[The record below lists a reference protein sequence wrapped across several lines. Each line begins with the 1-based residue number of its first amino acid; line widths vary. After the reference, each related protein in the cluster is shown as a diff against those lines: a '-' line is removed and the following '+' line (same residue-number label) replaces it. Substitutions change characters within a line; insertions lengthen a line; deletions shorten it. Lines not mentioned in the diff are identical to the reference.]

1 MSKIEEKA
9 LKVYPRRSILIQP
22 ARRGGYYADNH
33 LREGYIEGYRQALE
47 DVRKEVERRMTPLKP
62 HGEQGIILTETIKE
76 HYRRMIDFI
85 DEQNK

>member
-9 LKVYPRRSILIQP
+9 LKAYPGRSILIRP
-22 ARRGGYYADNH
+22 ARGGGYYADNH

-47 DVRKEVERRMTPLKP
+47 DVREEAERRMTSLKS
-62 HGEQGIILTETIKE
+62 HGGQGIILTETIKE
-76 HYRRMIDFI
+76 HYRGLIDFI

>member
-9 LKVYPRRSILIQP
+9 LKAYPVHSTLILP

-47 DVRKEVERRMTPLKP
+47 DMREELTQRLLPTIRDKFYDDWDEGQNAAFLDIITFIVEQSK
-62 HGEQGIILTETIKE
+62 
-76 HYRRMIDFI
+76 
-85 DEQNK
+85 